1 MWQPLELAYGG
12 RRPATK
18 RIYEYRVVNNEF
30 AEIRITTE
38 KDMVTTLVDLDIVDK
53 LKENVSQ
60 MYILR
65 NTNNQP
71 YVHVNV
77 LGVGKEPLSRYVLES
92 DKRKVVDHINGDTL
106 DNRRVNLRAVSHG
119 VNLRNRRFSHVCE
132 SGYRG
137 VRKEGD
143 KWRATIHIG
152 TFDSPEEAFKAY
164 REAYEKLF
172 PGMLMQ
178 E

>member
-1 MWQPLELAYGG
+1 MWQPLELACGG

-38 KDMVTTLVDLDIVDK
+38 KDMVVTLVDLDIVDK

-65 NTNNQP
+65 NANNHP
-71 YVHVNV
+71 YVNVAV
-77 LGVGKEPLSRYVLES
+77 LGVGKMPLSRYIMNPNKDE
-92 DKRKVVDHINGDTL
+92 VVDHTNGDTL
-106 DNRRVNLRAVSHG
+106 DNRRANLRNLDRG
-119 VNLRNRRFSHVCE
+119 TNLRNRRFSHVCE

-137 VRKEGD
+137 VRKVGD
-143 KWRATIHIG
+143 KWRAVIHIG
-152 TFDSPEEAFKAY
+152 TFDTPEEAFKAY